1 MHVFKSVIGQAALTA
16 VLLTSLANPPP
27 VCAVELGDAKR
38 GLAYAEKTCAKCH
51 AVERGDIF
59 SPTMIAPTFSSI
71 ANTPG
76 INERALV
83 VWLQSSDH
91 PTMPNLVPAQQ
102 DLDDVVAY
110 IVSLR
115 EQK

>member
-1 MHVFKSVIGQAALTA
+1 MHVFRSLIGQAALTA
-16 VLLTSLANPPP
+16 VLLTCLANPPL

-51 AVERGDIF
+51 AVERRDVF

-76 INERALV
+76 MNERALV

-91 PTMPNLVPAQQ
+91 STMPNLILAQQ
-102 DLDDVVAY
+102 DLDDMVAY